1 MNTSFRHIDRTANTP
16 LTTTERFF
24 LSRPLMA
31 FILFVSLL
39 SPIESFAACVKAA
52 ATCID
57 ATPCKTISGTTVCL
71 SGQTVPA
78 GGVSIPETCWDYSTN
93 YTCPGSGIDTC
104 APLAAKGCTIT
115 GGGNCVAWSD
125 PPANTKCSST
135 HYAYTCNAPAPAPDV
150 VTTSSNC
157 SVNTMCAGATCFNIT
172 DVQNNDM
179 QKTAA
184 MIEMARQAAMYQD
197 KATLEFF
204 KGKPD
209 SCVNALFGLANCCTV
224 GSAPGM
230 SNAQSFASGQVI
242 NFGSAYV
249 YDALTGASTTATTLI
264 GQAYTAMTSTAATS
278 ASLSTATAGAG
289 AAGGMSAGFMGVTAS
304 YSSAT
309 GLTFAFDP
317 TSLAISL
324 AVMVIMEMLACTQDE
339 QMLSMKRG
347 QNLCVG
353 VGSYCSLEVPIIGI
367 CLAYTEGYCCFNSK
381 LGRII
386 NQQGRPLLGKT
397 WGSPQSPNCSGFTPA
412 EFQSLDFSK
421 LDLTEFMNDIKAN
434 INPASIQSKM
444 QTQINNMS
452 NSNAAINQ
460 AVNPSAPASVNPT
473 PYTGGFAPVG
483 PQ

>member
-1 MNTSFRHIDRTANTP
+1 MKTVHIK
-16 LTTTERFF
+16 F
-24 LSRPLMA
+24 LLV
-31 FILFVSLL
+31 VSML

-52 ATCID
+52 PTCID
-57 ATPCKTISGTTVCL
+57 ATPCKTISGTQVCL
-71 SGQTVPA
+71 SGQPLPTGA
-78 GGVSIPETCWDYSTN
+78 VSIPETCWEYSTD
-93 YTCPGSGIDTC
+93 YTCPGFGIDTC
-104 APLAAKGCTIT
+104 ASLAAQGCTIT

-135 HYAYTCNAPAPAPDV
+135 HYSYTCTASTKAPDV

-172 DVQNNDM
+172 DFQNNDM

-230 SNAQSFASGQVI
+230 SNAQSFVAGQAI

-249 YDALTGASTTATTLI
+249 YDALTGASTAGTTMI
-264 GQAYTAMTSTAATS
+264 AQAYTAMTSG
-278 ASLSTATAGAG
+278 SLAGFGAG
-289 AAGGMSAGFMGVTAS
+289 AASSGGASFMGVGMTGGLS
-304 YSSAT
+304 VSGSLST
-309 GLTFAFDP
+309 GLSASWTTPAFTFEP
-317 TSLAISL
+317 TTLAISL

-353 VGSYCSLEVPIIGI
+353 VGSYCSLEVPILGI

-386 NQQGRPLLGKT
+386 NQQGRPLLGKS
-397 WGSPQSPNCSGFTPA
+397 WGSPQSPNCSGFTPT

-434 INPASIQSKM
+434 INPASIQNKM

-452 NSNAAINQ
+452 NSNAVINQ
-460 AVNPSAPASVNPT
+460 AVNPSAPASANPT
-473 PYTGGFAPVG
+473 PYTGGWAPVG